1 MISCG
6 EALPFG
12 LVIDPSCGGISTTM
26 GVTDLFDLDFVLYRC
41 QCGCDLTAG
50 WGYVSLRLSLLVS
63 ILFSLLTFSLS
74 FSSSSSWPLWQD
86 MTRPAHA
93 HSINQ
98 ELRLRR
104 CTSKESA
111 ALPFFAVSRE
121 TASSHFTKAKSLNT
135 CLCAAF
141 SDTRRHKVTYR
152 IQRCLSPWQHQRAR

>member
-41 QCGCDLTAG
+41 QRGCDLTAG
-50 WGYVSLRLSLLVS
+50 WGYVSLRLSLLLS

-104 CTSKESA
+104 CTSKGI
-111 ALPFFAVSRE
+111 
-121 TASSHFTKAKSLNT
+121 
-135 CLCAAF
+135 CGAAF
-141 SDTRRHKVTYR
+141 LCCESRDRF
-152 IQRCLSPWQHQRAR
+152 LPLHQSQEFKHMLVCSIF